1 MSVNTALIPL
11 LGRGTK
17 WRGLFIRSEFGWGRR
32 IVIWQA
38 IRNWVIDGWN
48 EYTKQSWMTTY
59 GPNNQVNP
67 EVLLSEEYYC
77 LVHCNFGWGGKCD
90 GYYWYDLFDTT
101 KRLDS
106 DKIDTGAGDYAGSNG
121 SADYKFAYNFKMV
134 VYDK

>member
-1 MSVNTALIPL
+1 M
-11 LGRGTK
+11 
-17 WRGLFIRSEFGWGRR
+17 
-32 IVIWQA
+32 
-38 IRNWVIDGWN
+38 
-48 EYTKQSWMTTY
+48 
-59 GPNNQVNP
+59 
-67 EVLLSEEYYC
+67 
-77 LVHCNFGWGGKCD
+77 HCNFGWDGKCD